1 MPVYI
6 LVRELE
12 CGGIFKKFLE
22 YVYKNGETK
31 KFIDDFE
38 SGRIVYLDK
47 DSLVYHLYE
56 FIRCFR
62 DFVEGLNDVR
72 AF

>member
-38 SGRIVYLDK
+38 SGRIVYPDK
-47 DSLVYHLYE
+47 DSLVISHL
-56 FIRCFR
+56 
-62 DFVEGLNDVR
+62 
-72 AF
+72 